1 MKYLYIENGQGFFSI
16 SGLET
21 DKQTIDEIRKE
32 DLLTLLNLIVDESA
46 DDGFEMDTYDE
57 EKLKNPAHKIIYQNI
72 YEKFDALIKKR
83 IQFKDE
89 TCDLYRTAIEKNS
102 AELEDDKND

>member
-1 MKYLYIENGQGFFSI
+1 MKYLCIEKGQGFFSV

-21 DKQTIDEIRKE
+21 DKQTIDKIRKE
-32 DLLTLLNLIVDESA
+32 DLLRLLSLIVDESA
-46 DDGFEMDTYDE
+46 ENGFEMDSYDE
-57 EKLKNPAHKIIYQNI
+57 ENLKNPAHKIIYKNI

-89 TCDLYRTAIEKNS
+89 TCDLYKSAIEKYA
-102 AELEDDKND
+102 AELNEE